1 MFGTT
6 GPSETVSMPVCLR
19 NIALLVNY
27 ANLVSGHV
35 KETSL
40 CSVYTVSIGK
50 LLHWKNQ
57 LCSSY

>member
-40 CSVYTVSIGK
+40 CSVYTVSNST
-50 LLHWKNQ
+50 LLH
-57 LCSSY
+57 